1 MMWSNHAKISFSVT
15 SPAEYKCL
23 VLVKFFAVWSWK
35 SAIYI
40 FNCTV
45 EVTQYSVHHCI
56 VSLRR
61 IPQPEVRNLDDWMK
75 KGEAVLVLNIY
86 TLTFLVSM
94 TAASN
99 IHFDNN

>member
-1 MMWSNHAKISFSVT
+1 
-15 SPAEYKCL
+15 
-23 VLVKFFAVWSWK
+23 
-35 SAIYI
+35 
-40 FNCTV
+40 V